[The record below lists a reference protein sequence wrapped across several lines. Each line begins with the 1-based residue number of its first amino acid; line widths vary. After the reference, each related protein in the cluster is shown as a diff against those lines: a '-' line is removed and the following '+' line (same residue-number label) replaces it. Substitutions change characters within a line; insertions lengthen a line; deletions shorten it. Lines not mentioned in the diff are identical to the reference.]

1 MDKNEKKQAQNE
13 PKNNSRRNFF
23 VKAGWGGLTALS
35 LGSTAIFARFF
46 FPRVLFEPPTRVKI
60 GEPSEFLPGTV
71 DTRFK
76 DKNGVWIIRDEED
89 SLIAIKTVCTHLGCT
104 PNWIESRNKFKC
116 PCHGSGFLRNGLNV
130 EGPAPRPL
138 DRYKITLADDGQ
150 ILVNKSI
157 VYRSVAGK
165 DPDELY
171 PQSILKV

>member
-1 MDKNEKKQAQNE
+1 MDKNEKKQTQNE
-13 PKNNSRRNFF
+13 PKNNSRRKFF
-23 VKAGWGGLTALS
+23 VTAGWSGLTALS

-46 FPRVLFEPPTRVKI
+46 FPRVLFEPPARVKI
-60 GEPSEFLPGTV
+60 GKPSEFLPGTV

>member
-1 MDKNEKKQAQNE
+1 MEKKEKVSEENV
-13 PKNNSRRNFF
+13 PTGNSRRGFLF
-23 VKAGWGGLTALS
+23 KAAWSGLAALF
-35 LGSTAIFARFF
+35 LGSVAIVARFF
-46 FPRVLFEPPTRVKI
+46 WPRVLFEPPPRVKI
-60 GEPSEFLPGTV
+60 GKPSEFLSGTV

-76 DKNGVWIIRDEED
+76 DKHGMWIVRDAVD
-89 SLIAIKTVCTHLGCT
+89 RIIAIKTVCTHLGCT

-116 PCHGSGFLRNGLNV
+116 PCHGSGFLRSGLNV

-157 VYRSVAGK
+157 VYRGVEGE

>member
-1 MDKNEKKQAQNE
+1 MDKNKKKQPENE
-13 PKNNSRRNFF
+13 PKSNSRRKFF
-23 VKAGWGGLTALS
+23 VTAGWSGFTALS
-35 LGSTAIFARFF
+35 LGSAAIFARFF
-46 FPRVLFEPPTRVKI
+46 FPRVLFEPPARVKI
-60 GEPSEFLPGTV
+60 GKPSEFLPGMV

-116 PCHGSGFLRNGLNV
+116 PCHGSGFLRSGLNV

-157 VYRSVAGK
+157 VYRGVEGE
-165 DPDELY
+165 DPDEIY

>member
-1 MDKNEKKQAQNE
+1 MDKNEKKQKQNE
-13 PKNNSRRNFF
+13 PKSNSRRKFF
-23 VKAGWGGLTALS
+23 VTAGWSGLTALS
-35 LGSTAIFARFF
+35 LGSAAIFARFF
-46 FPRVLFEPPTRVKI
+46 FPRVLFEPPARVKV
-60 GEPSEFLPGTV
+60 GKPSEFLPATV
-71 DTRFK
+71 DARFK
-76 DKNGVWIIRDEED
+76 DKNGVWIVRDEED

-104 PNWIESRNKFKC
+104 PNWIDSRNKFKC
-116 PCHGSGFLRNGLNV
+116 PCHGSGFLRSGLNV